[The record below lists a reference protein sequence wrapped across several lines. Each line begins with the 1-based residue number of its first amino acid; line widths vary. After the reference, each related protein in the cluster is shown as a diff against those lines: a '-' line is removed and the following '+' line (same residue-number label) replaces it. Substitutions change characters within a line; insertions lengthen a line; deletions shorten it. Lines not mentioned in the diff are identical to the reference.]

1 MKVGLST
8 YSLYAAIEKGEMDV
22 LSIIDWIAAN
32 GGEHVE
38 IVPFG
43 FALDTKKSL
52 DEVRKRAA
60 GHGLEISSYTI
71 EANLIQPSKKKFKE
85 EVDRLK
91 AEVDKAHR
99 LGVKLM
105 RHDAGWREPEEAT
118 IQNFMKDLPRL
129 IEGCRTVADYAAQ
142 YGITTSVENHGYHCQ
157 HSDRVQML
165 VASVDRPNY
174 KTTIDCGNF
183 VCVDD
188 DPIFAVRKNLPIAS
202 MVHVKDF
209 YIRPFDENPG
219 EGWFQSSNG
228 TYLRGA
234 IFGQGDL
241 DVRRILKEVKTSG
254 YDGYISLE
262 FEGMEECRE
271 ACKIGLGNIRRIW
284 EEV

>member
-8 YSLYAAIEKGEMDV
+8 YSLYGAIEKGEMDV
-22 LSIIDWIAAN
+22 LAIIDWIANN

-43 FALDTKKSL
+43 FTMNTKKSL
-52 DEVRKRAA
+52 DEVRKRAS
-60 GHGLEISSYTI
+60 GQGLEISSYTI
-71 EANLIQPSKKKFKE
+71 EANLIQSSKKKFNE

-91 AEVDKAHR
+91 KEVDKAHR

-105 RHDAGWREPEEAT
+105 RHDVASREPSEAT
-118 IQNFMKDLPRL
+118 IQNFMGDLPRL
-129 IEGCRTVADYAAQ
+129 VEGCRKVADHAAQ
-142 YGITTSVENHGYHCQ
+142 YGIVTSVENHGYHCQ
-157 HSDRVQML
+157 HSDRVQWL
-165 VASVDRPNY
+165 VSSVDRSNY

-183 VCVDD
+183 VCVDE
-188 DPIFAVRKNLPIAS
+188 DPVFAVRKNLPISS

-209 YIRPFDENPG
+209 YIRPFDQDPG

-228 TYLRGA
+228 TFLRGA

-241 DVRRILKEVKTSG
+241 DVRRILDEVKKSG
-254 YDGYISLE
+254 YDEYISLE

-271 ACKIGLGNIRRIW
+271 ASKIGMENIRRIW

>member
-8 YSLYAAIEKGEMDV
+8 YSLYGAIEKGEMDV
-22 LSIIDWIAAN
+22 LGMIDWIAEN

-43 FALDTKKSL
+43 FSLDTKKSL

-60 GHGLEISSYTI
+60 RHGLEISSYTI
-71 EANLIQPSKKKFKE
+71 EANLVQPSKKKLKE
-85 EVDRLK
+85 EIDRLK
-91 AEVDKAHR
+91 KEVDKAHR
-99 LGVKLM
+99 LGAKLM

-118 IQNFMKDLPRL
+118 IQNFMNDLPRL
-129 IEGCRTVADYAAQ
+129 VEGCRKVAGYAAR

-157 HSDRVQML
+157 HSDRVQLL
-165 VASVDRPNY
+165 VRSVDRPNY
-174 KTTIDCGNF
+174 KTTVDCGNF
-183 VCVDD
+183 VCVDE
-188 DPIFAVRKNLPIAS
+188 DPLFAVRKNLPIAS

-209 YIRPFDENPG
+209 YIRPHDQYPG
-219 EGWFQSSNG
+219 EGWFRSSNG

-241 DVRRILKEVKTSG
+241 DVRRILREVKQSG

-271 ACKIGLGNIRRIW
+271 ACKIGMENIRRIW